1 MKACKGKNKGGCV
14 LVEIIPKPNT
24 KPIKMAA

>member
-1 MKACKGKNKGGCV
+1 MKACKGKRGGCV
-14 LVEIIPKPNT
+14 LIEITPKPTT